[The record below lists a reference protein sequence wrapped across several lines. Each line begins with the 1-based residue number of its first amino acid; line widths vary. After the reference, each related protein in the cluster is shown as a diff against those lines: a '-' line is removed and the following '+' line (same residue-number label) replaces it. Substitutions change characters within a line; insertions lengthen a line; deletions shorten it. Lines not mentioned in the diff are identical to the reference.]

1 MKSNAKGPN
10 WKIKST
16 LKSIKNKQIVIKR
29 ITAKIYSNTNSHDA
43 FNILKGMQET

>member
-29 ITAKIYSNTNSHDA
+29 MTAKIYTNTNSHDT